1 MVNSAKCRPDFFA
14 EMCQRIKLRRNVV
27 KYVVKYVVKLPKWW
41 YILTVLKLLSFHE
54 EVLKPVIKSTSNF
67 MFLFF

>member
-1 MVNSAKCRPDFFA
+1 
-14 EMCQRIKLRRNVV
+14 V
-27 KYVVKYVVKLPKWW
+27 KYVVKYVVKLRKWW

-54 EVLKPVIKSTSNF
+54 EVLKPVINSTSNF

>member
-27 KYVVKYVVKLPKWW
+27 KYVVKLRKWW